1 MAMMTTMMTTNFL
14 VKYVI
19 GKDFLF
25 SQQKMMFVY
34 GFSLLFL
41 PERESNIN
49 AFFL

>member
-1 MAMMTTMMTTNFL
+1 MMMMMTMMTTNFL

-34 GFSLLFL
+34 GFSFAFSS
-41 PERESNIN
+41 PERERERERQT
-49 AFFL
+49 